1 MTANARFPSVAAILR
16 AVALGV
22 AMLATATHA
31 QNAPIRV
38 GFPIVMSGSGAQFGI
53 PVLKGAQMYAE
64 EVNKAGGVLGRQI
77 EIIARDTKLRP
88 DEAVRVARELVTRE
102 KVNFLVGTFTSA
114 EGPAVSEIAK
124 ESKIVFIAPVPAT
137 DRLTAPEALHPY
149 VFRVAKNTT
158 TEGRAAAEI
167 MSKWTQ
173 VKRVATIAP
182 DYAYGQDTV
191 KSFVERIKQLR
202 PDIEI
207 VDQQWPKLS
216 EPDYTPFL
224 TAQIS
229 RKPDAVL
236 SVLCC
241 GNFDTLVKQGK
252 PIGYFEAIKYKMLAL
267 GEAGS
272 VETMRSLGA
281 DYPLGVWGNTY
292 DAFYWDGPPGH
303 TEYVERLRAFTKEK
317 DPSSWPIQGYIA
329 MQFLVEAIRKANSI
343 DSDKVSAA
351 LLGMT
356 ITTPIGPLTMR
367 AKDHQANRGQLYG
380 IAIKDPRYP
389 FAILDPKQILNIDP
403 AKFMD

>member
-1 MTANARFPSVAAILR
+1 MLSRTRISPVAALLR
-16 AVALGV
+16 AAALGV
-22 AMLATATHA
+22 AMLATAAHA
-31 QNAPIRV
+31 QNPPIRI

-53 PVLKGAQMYAE
+53 PVLKGAQMYAD
-64 EVNKAGGVLGRQI
+64 EVNKSGGVLGRQI

-252 PIGYFEAIKYKMLAL
+252 PIGYFEAINYKMLAL

-272 VETMRSLGA
+272 VETMRSLGS

-356 ITTPIGPLTMR
+356 INSPIGPLTMR

>member
-1 MTANARFPSVAAILR
+1 MIANARRSSIHIILR
-16 AVALGV
+16 SLALAAAFAAAAVQ
-22 AMLATATHA
+22 A
-31 QNAPIRV
+31 QSSPIRI

-64 EVNKAGGVLGRQI
+64 EVNKSGGVLGRQI
-77 EIIARDTKLRP
+77 EIISRDTKLRP
-88 DEAVRVARELVTRE
+88 DEAVRVSRELLTRE
-102 KVNFLVGTFTSA
+102 RVNFLVGTFTSA

-124 ESKIVFIAPVPAT
+124 ENKVVFIAPVPAT
-137 DRLTAPEALHPY
+137 DRLTAKEALHPY

-167 MSKWTQ
+167 MSKWTH
-173 VKRVATIAP
+173 VKRIATIAP
-182 DYAYGQDTV
+182 DFAYGQDTV
-191 KSFVERIKQLR
+191 KSFLARIKLLR

-224 TAQIS
+224 TAQMA

-241 GNFDTLVKQGK
+241 GNFDTLVKQAK
-252 PIGYFEAIKYKMLAL
+252 PIGYFEAIKHTMLAL

-292 DAFYWDGPPGH
+292 DAFYWEGPAGH
-303 TEYVERLRAFTKEK
+303 PEYIERLKAFTKEK

-329 MQFLVEAIRKANSI
+329 MQFLVAAIRKANSI

-351 LLGMT
+351 LKG
-356 ITTPIGPLTMR
+356 ISIDSPVGPLTMR
-367 AKDHQANRGQLYG
+367 AKDQQANRGQLYG
-380 IAIKDPRYP
+380 VAIRDPRYP
-389 FAILDPKQILNIDP
+389 FAILDPAKVVNIDP

>member
-1 MTANARFPSVAAILR
+1 
-16 AVALGV
+16 
-22 AMLATATHA
+22 
-31 QNAPIRV
+31 
-38 GFPIVMSGSGAQFGI
+38 
-53 PVLKGAQMYAE
+53 MYAE

-77 EIIARDTKLRP
+77 EIISRDTKLRP
-88 DEAVRVARELVTRE
+88 DEAVRVARELLTRE
-102 KVNFLVGTFTSA
+102 RVNFLVGTFTSA

-124 ESKIVFIAPVPAT
+124 ESKIVFIAPVSAT

-167 MSKWTQ
+167 VSKWTH

-191 KSFVERIKQLR
+191 KSFVDRIKQLR

-224 TAQIS
+224 TAQIA
-229 RKPDAVL
+229 RKPDAVV

-252 PIGYFEAIKYKMLAL
+252 PIGYFEAIKHTMIAL

-272 VETMRSLGA
+272 VETMRSLGD

-292 DAFYWDGPPGH
+292 DAFYWDGPAGH
-303 TEYVERLRAFTKEK
+303 REYTERLKAFTKEK

-329 MQFLVEAIRKANSI
+329 MQFLIEAIKKANSI

-356 ITTPIGPLTMR
+356 ITSPIGPLTMR
-367 AKDHQANRGQLYG
+367 TKDLSM
-380 IAIKDPRYP
+380 PE
-389 FAILDPKQILNIDP
+389 
-403 AKFMD
+403 